1 VLLVLF
7 LLLTVAAVVV
17 GVFVVRSLGGGAQQ
31 VDQPPQ
37 SASAGTVASREG
49 LLAGPAVPEAPSAVM
64 IDTGATR

>member
-1 VLLVLF
+1 VLF

-37 SASAGTVASREG
+37 SASEGTVASREG